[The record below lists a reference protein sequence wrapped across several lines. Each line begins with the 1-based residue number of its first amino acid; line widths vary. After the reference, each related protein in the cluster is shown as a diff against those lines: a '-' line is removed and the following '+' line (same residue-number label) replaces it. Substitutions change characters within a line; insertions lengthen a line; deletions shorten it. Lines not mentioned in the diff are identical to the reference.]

1 MDYAIWMSQKET
13 ELTMSNSDILK
24 EEEKKMLL
32 LQANEIYEIALSCLT
47 QSIKINVE
55 IVFPRDYERD

>member
-13 ELTMSNSDILK
+13 ELTMSNYDILK

-32 LQANEIYEIALSCLT
+32 LQANEIYEIALNCL
-47 QSIKINVE
+47 I
-55 IVFPRDYERD
+55 